1 MRFAVSFN
9 GYKAKDEVEAKNDP
23 RHVSLI
29 STLFSSSADSKVTH
43 NHIQAHKCEQE
54 DWD

>member
-9 GYKAKDEVEAKNDP
+9 GYKSKDEVDPKNDP

-29 STLFSSSADSKVTH
+29 STL
-43 NHIQAHKCEQE
+43 I
-54 DWD
+54 